1 MRLVWSVRCVRGVK
15 ADACEHRRSSVSV
28 DPLCCCCRC
37 EESLFVP
44 FSVGHQVEQL
54 NVLMDH

>member
-1 MRLVWSVRCVRGVK
+1 VGIEGAAFRLILFVAV
-15 ADACEHRRSSVSV
+15 ADG
-28 DPLCCCCRC
+28 